1 MIIID
6 CVCRMRD
13 VPTDMSLA
21 GWTHKFEPPSPS
33 KNNFA
38 GNVGGGGEGE
48 EEVYVL
54 LKIKGPKIFF
64 QTIFG

>member
-1 MIIID
+1 
-6 CVCRMRD
+6 MRD
-13 VPTDMSLA
+13 VPTDMPLA

-38 GNVGGGGEGE
+38 GNVGGGGGGGGGEGE